1 MFSHTYPFNRRP
13 KCAISTPIYG
23 HRRPLGCQVLV
34 LFVWL
39 VRQSASPP
47 ILVSPISNFVLFDL
61 LKFALLLLTIRSLI
75 TTVAAASGAAEFC
88 TTAYSAYITMFIV
101 VDILVIRIL
110 FIWLSFIDL

>member
-1 MFSHTYPFNRRP
+1 MRYFNSNLWTQTASGLSGFGFN
-13 KCAISTPIYG
+13 CM
-23 HRRPLGCQVLV
+23 
-34 LFVWL
+34 
-39 VRQSASPP
+39 ASPP

-61 LKFALLLLTIRSLI
+61 PTSMLKFALLLLTIRSLI

-88 TTAYSAYITMFIV
+88 TTAYLAYITLFIV